1 MTLRRPGNFIDLATV
16 VSQRDRTS
24 AVTIFSFLAFF
35 LGLADLI
42 GVGIKRDHQFTPD
55 YETVS
60 SAAVCC
66 AGSIHLPYV
75 TA

>member
-1 MTLRRPGNFIDLATV
+1 VKPFLV
-16 VSQRDRTS
+16 V
-24 AVTIFSFLAFF
+24 FLSFF

-42 GVGIKRDHQFTPD
+42 GVGIKRDHQLTPV

-60 SAAVCC
+60 SASVCG